1 MKKMNLVLAA
11 CFYLVSLNAQLT
23 AVKNPHIPDYTAE
36 LKVTKMERP
45 DRQVSCITLGE
56 TVSQITLLKNKKKIT
71 LSVLNVNP
79 QMRFAIEDKLG
90 NELVFDVLK
99 KNSIK
104 SYNIADLPE
113 GQYSL
118 TVVGSGL
125 EAKRYFNVTGSQILF
140 QDNLGY
146 VTQIYE

>member
-1 MKKMNLVLAA
+1 MKKMNLILAA

-23 AVKNPHIPDYTAE
+23 AVTNLHIPDYSAD
-36 LKVTKMERP
+36 LKVTKTDRP
-45 DRQVSCITLGE
+45 DTQVSCITLGE
-56 TVSQITLLKNKKKIT
+56 TVSQISLLKKKKKIT
-71 LSVLNVNP
+71 LSVMNVHP

-90 NELVFDVLK
+90 NELVVDVLK

-118 TVVGSGL
+118 TLVGSGL
-125 EAKRYFNVTGSQILF
+125 EAKRYFIVTGSQILF